1 MRKFVKIKLENS
13 KFTCSEIGY
22 KQKAERFGIESE
34 RKPKLEIY
42 SKNMPKFIMGKI
54 WKNYNHNPTGVDD
67 DETVSLLVDIGS
79 SGEGVVRPGV
89 CSWVPS
95 ARSSIQPDEP
105 VLR

>member
-1 MRKFVKIKLENS
+1 
-13 KFTCSEIGY
+13 
-22 KQKAERFGIESE
+22 
-34 RKPKLEIY
+34 
-42 SKNMPKFIMGKI
+42 MPKFILGKI

-95 ARSSIQPDEP
+95 ARSSTTGRASVE
-105 VLR
+105 VTSSTCSGTGLRTPCG